1 MESCE
6 LEDLVSMY
14 GCVLFG
20 ENCSCRQER
29 RKFCLDV
36 VAFGATG
43 LSLYTA
49 GVNALISIQRE
60 PTLSFREKFPQE
72 GGSVVDSIRGNS
84 NTASLES

>member
-14 GCVLFG
+14 GRVLFG
-20 ENCSCRQER
+20 DDSGCRQER
-29 RKFCLDV
+29 RKSCLDV

-60 PTLSFREKFPQE
+60 LTLKELHHDFLMN
-72 GGSVVDSIRGNS
+72 VN
-84 NTASLES
+84 LL